1 MKKKSEPSGSSH
13 RDPGAACPATGRR
26 GVLKRIAA
34 GGATAGAAAAMPSA
48 WTRPVVESIVLPAHA
63 QLSAAGCTAAE
74 GCYAF
79 DGEFSGTLFW
89 PGGGPGPFD
98 AEIFL
103 EPGCEGRSFIEPVV
117 VASTLAEAEELLS
130 CGRLGAVEL
139 PIESQPDG
147 CSFYQCEQENC
158 LLNGTDV
165 LLPDRRLKPIEALA
179 VGDFVASLD
188 RASGTIAPAVVT
200 RIVKN
205 HMRDHYWRINGS
217 LRITND
223 HPVLTVDGTGFAWRR
238 VDALAEGVA
247 IQGVRDGTT
256 ITSLERVI
264 ERVATVYVETTA
276 DNFIAAPAGAAFV
289 VKAGYGSAL
298 GRERGQTTRDAGA
311 RAPAAKTTYA
321 GSSVGVR
328 GG

>member
-1 MKKKSEPSGSSH
+1 MKKKPEPSGSSH
-13 RDPGAACPATGRR
+13 RGRGAACPATGRR
-26 GVLKRIAA
+26 SVLKRIAA

-79 DGEFSGTLFW
+79 DGLFSGTLFW

-98 AEIFL
+98 VEIFL
-103 EPGCEGRSFIEPVV
+103 EPGCEGRSFVEPVV
-117 VASTLAEAEELLS
+117 VASTLAEAEDLLS

-165 LLPDRRLKPIEALA
+165 LLPDRRSKPIEALA
-179 VGDFVASLD
+179 VGDVVASLH
-188 RASGTIAPAVVT
+188 RAGGTIAPAVVT

-205 HMRDHYWRINGS
+205 HMRDHYWCINGS
-217 LRITND
+217 LLITND
-223 HPVLTVDGTGFAWRR
+223 HPVLTVDGAGFAWRR
-238 VDALAEGVA
+238 VDALAEGMA
-247 IQGVRDGTT
+247 IQGVRGGTMV
-256 ITSLERVI
+256 TSLERVT
-264 ERVATVYVETTA
+264 ERVATVYMETTA

-289 VKAGYGSAL
+289 VKAGYGAARRIPL
-298 GRERGQTTRDAGA
+298 RPETR
-311 RAPAAKTTYA
+311 RA
-321 GSSVGVR
+321 GSLLPLG
-328 GG
+328 